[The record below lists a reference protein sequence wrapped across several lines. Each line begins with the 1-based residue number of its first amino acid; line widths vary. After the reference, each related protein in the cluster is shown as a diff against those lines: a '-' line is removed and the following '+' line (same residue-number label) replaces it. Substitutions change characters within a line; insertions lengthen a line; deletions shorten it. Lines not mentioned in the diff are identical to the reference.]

1 MKLAPILVAL
11 TLLFLAAPP
20 SAAGDD
26 PRYSPAW
33 ANIAPQR
40 VIKHAGPDGDSL
52 VKAVAALQPGDQ
64 LVIAAGTYSVDRLWD
79 IGVSGTAEAPIWIMA
94 EEGAQVILTR
104 PDDKQNVLN
113 IGQGGDV
120 RYLCLRGV
128 EITGGSHGL
137 RLGRCREVWID
148 RCHIHHTGQVCL
160 SANSADT
167 SRLFLTRNH
176 LHHGGGHGE
185 GMYLGANH
193 GEFLMSESVIV
204 LNHIHDCRGS
214 QGDGIE
220 VKQGSWGNLVAENHV
235 HDTQYPCIT
244 VYGTAGKPVNVIER
258 NLCYRSDD
266 STMQVQGEA
275 IVRNNV
281 LIGAKGA
288 GFASTDH
295 QGKSL
300 NLQVI
305 HNTIINTGDAFKG
318 GSWNAREGMVLANN
332 VLYSRDRN
340 ALNFPNGREGVTIT
354 GNVIV
359 GHGPKEGTSPG
370 RGLEDFVGLGWDGEK
385 HDATPTVEAPL
396 DRADAKF
403 LLETDFSGSKRTGPV
418 SGAVQR

>member
-1 MKLAPILVAL
+1 
-11 TLLFLAAPP
+11 
-20 SAAGDD
+20 
-26 PRYSPAW
+26 
-33 ANIAPQR
+33 
-40 VIKHAGPDGDSL
+40 
-52 VKAVAALQPGDQ
+52 
-64 LVIAAGTYSVDRLWD
+64 
-79 IGVSGTAEAPIWIMA
+79 
-94 EEGAQVILTR
+94 
-104 PDDKQNVLN
+104 
-113 IGQGGDV
+113 
-120 RYLCLRGV
+120 
-128 EITGGSHGL
+128 
-137 RLGRCREVWID
+137 
-148 RCHIHHTGQVCL
+148 
-160 SANSADT
+160 
-167 SRLFLTRNH
+167 
-176 LHHGGGHGE
+176 
-185 GMYLGANH
+185 
-193 GEFLMSESVIV
+193 
-204 LNHIHDCRGS
+204 
-214 QGDGIE
+214 
-220 VKQGSWGNLVAENHV
+220 
-235 HDTQYPCIT
+235 
-244 VYGTAGKPVNVIER
+244 
-258 NLCYRSDD
+258 
-266 STMQVQGEA
+266 MQVQGEA

-332 VLYSRDRN
+332 VLYSRDGN